1 MISKIFGVFLFVLGT
16 LLFFDGVMGLINCPN
31 TFANIVG
38 FLLIPT
44 YISLVYWIVKYIIN
58 KINKE
63 TK

>member
-1 MISKIFGVFLFVLGT
+1 MLGT

-44 YISLVYWIVKYIIN
+44 YISIVYLIIHYII
-58 KINKE
+58 KKE

>member
-16 LLFFDGVMGLINCPN
+16 LLFFDGIMGLINCPN

-44 YISLVYWIVKYIIN
+44 YISLVYGIVKYIIN
-58 KINKE
+58 KE

>member
-1 MISKIFGVFLFVLGT
+1 MFVLGT
-16 LLFFDGVMGLINCPN
+16 ILLFDGVMWLINCPN

-44 YISLVYWIVKYIIN
+44 YITTVYLIIKFNN
-58 KINKE
+58 KKK

>member
-1 MISKIFGVFLFVLGT
+1 MTKIFGVFFCVLGT

-38 FLLIPT
+38 VMLIPT
-44 YISLVYWIVKYIIN
+44 YISIVYLIIHYII
-58 KINKE
+58 KKE

>member
-1 MISKIFGVFLFVLGT
+1 MAKIFGIFLFVLGT

-44 YISLVYWIVKYIIN
+44 YITIVYWIIKFN
-58 KINKE
+58 KKKK

>member
-1 MISKIFGVFLFVLGT
+1 MNIVAKIFGVFIFVLGT

-44 YISLVYWIVKYIIN
+44 YISIVFLIIHYII
-58 KINKE
+58 KKE

>member
-1 MISKIFGVFLFVLGT
+1 MVKIFGVFLFVLGT

-38 FLLIPT
+38 FMLIPT
-44 YISLVYWIVKYIIN
+44 YMSVVYLIIKYNIKN
-58 KINKE
+58 K

>member
-1 MISKIFGVFLFVLGT
+1 MTKIFGVFFCVLGT
-16 LLFFDGVMGLINCPN
+16 LLFFDGVMGLINGPN
-31 TFANIVG
+31 TFANIVV

>member
-16 LLFFDGVMGLINCPN
+16 FLFFDVIMGLFNAPN

-44 YISLVYWIVKYIIN
+44 YMSIVYIIIKYN
-58 KINKE
+58 IQKK

>member
-1 MISKIFGVFLFVLGT
+1 MGKIFGVFLFVLGT

-38 FLLIPT
+38 VMLIPT
-44 YISLVYWIVKYIIN
+44 YISIVYLIIHYII
-58 KINKE
+58 KKE

>member
-1 MISKIFGVFLFVLGT
+1 MIARINWLFLFVLGT
-16 LLFFDGVMGLINCPN
+16 ILFFDGVMGLINCPN

-44 YISLVYWIVKYIIN
+44 YISTVYLIIKFNN
-58 KINKE
+58 KKK